1 MNFRTFFEKLN
12 DAENKRSVENAYSH
26 IIDCVFDVILDKN
39 VFSLIDTSTWK
50 KGVDGRIVPKNI
62 VATPDFVITDRD
74 YKFNDNTSNA
84 YGCIEVKYADR
95 NVKQSL
101 RLCDDSDSK
110 GYLHYYQNVLYTN
123 GWIWIYYDGKT
134 TPKWTINFRENQ
146 TNKEFGRLLY
156 ELCSIEWK
164 NLKVND

>member
-12 DAENKRSVENAYSH
+12 DAENKSIVENAYSH

-74 YKFNDNTSNA
+74 RKS
-84 YGCIEVKYADR
+84 V
-95 NVKQSL
+95 V
-101 RLCDDSDSK
+101 
-110 GYLHYYQNVLYTN
+110 
-123 GWIWIYYDGKT
+123 
-134 TPKWTINFRENQ
+134 
-146 TNKEFGRLLY
+146 
-156 ELCSIEWK
+156 
-164 NLKVND
+164 